1 MSEGLEA
8 AAALKSEIYNP
19 SSQVVANANVPDYL
33 ELRKNAY
40 NDPLPF
46 WDARAKE
53 LVDWYEPYTQL
64 LDSSDAPHFKWFV
77 GGKTNV
83 VHNALDRHANSWRKN
98 KAAMIFEGE
107 DGEVRTLTYL
117 DMSRE
122 VSRFANVLK
131 GLGVKKGDTVT
142 IYMGRTPE
150 LPIAML
156 ACAKI
161 GAIHSVVFGGFSEQA
176 LADRINDAK
185 AKCGHL

>member
-77 GGKTNV
+77 GGKTKPD
-83 VHNALDRHANSWRKN
+83 APAYTT
-98 KAAMIFEGE
+98 I
-107 DGEVRTLTYL
+107 
-117 DMSRE
+117 DMQNQRSAQRAG
-122 VSRFANVLK
+122 SPR
-131 GLGVKKGDTVT
+131 
-142 IYMGRTPE
+142 
-150 LPIAML
+150 
-156 ACAKI
+156 
-161 GAIHSVVFGGFSEQA
+161 Q
-176 LADRINDAK
+176 
-185 AKCGHL
+185 